1 MNTETQTLKV
11 TTSEE
16 FRGEVTI
23 YLNNKH
29 QIKFPTQDLVD
40 YVEAQELNIS
50 TENHGVGLV
59 CDPNGTDDYIDVET
73 PINDWLDVQANWDKA
88 VDSYYHNIICK

>member
-1 MNTETQTLKV
+1 MNTETQTLSV

-40 YVEAQELNIS
+40 YVEEQEFHS
-50 TENHGVGLV
+50 TDITGAKM
-59 CDPNGTDDYIDVET
+59 DYPDTVS
-73 PINDWLDVQANWDKA
+73 DWLDVQANWDKA
-88 VDSYYHNIICK
+88 VAIYYKHVICK

>member
-1 MNTETQTLKV
+1 MNTENQTLKV
-11 TTSEE
+11 QSSEE

-40 YVEAQELNIS
+40 YVEDQGF
-50 TENHGVGLV
+50 HK
-59 CDPNGTDDYIDVET
+59 TDIDGSNMSYPDTV
-73 PINDWLDVQANWDKA
+73 NDWLDVQKNWTFA
-88 VDSYYHNIICK
+88 IESYYNNIILK

>member
-29 QIKFPTQDLVD
+29 EIKFPTQDLVD
-40 YVEAQELNIS
+40 YVEEQGFHKTDIDGS
-50 TENHGVGLV
+50 TM
-59 CDPNGTDDYIDVET
+59 DYPDTV
-73 PINDWLDVQANWDKA
+73 NDWLDVNANWDKA
-88 VDSYYHNIICK
+88 VASYYKFIICKP